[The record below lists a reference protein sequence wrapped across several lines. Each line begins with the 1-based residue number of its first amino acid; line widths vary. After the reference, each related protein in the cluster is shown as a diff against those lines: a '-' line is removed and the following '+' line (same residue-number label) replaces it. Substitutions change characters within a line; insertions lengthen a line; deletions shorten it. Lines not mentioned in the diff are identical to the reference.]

1 MTWIDKKHTYRSQR
15 MSESLLKT
23 QVMKPSG
30 NWHAEQNLQWL
41 LEMNSV
47 AGRGSGQPAV
57 EIQSAFI
64 LYQPIL
70 GPSEK
75 VILISCSA
83 RNIHGKWQMSK
94 KGGIKLQHS
103 ILLETHRVYIVAVC
117 LAFEINPDAYRSR
130 MIGIV
135 HISDPQMTQNSGLGY

>member
-1 MTWIDKKHTYRSQR
+1 

-30 NWHAEQNLQWL
+30 NWRAWQNLQWL

-47 AGRGSGQPAV
+47 AGRGSGLPAV

-83 RNIHGKWQMSK
+83 RNIHGKWQKSK
-94 KGGIKLQHS
+94 KGGGADKVTALHS
-103 ILLETHRVYIVAVC
+103 
-117 LAFEINPDAYRSR
+117 P
-130 MIGIV
+130 
-135 HISDPQMTQNSGLGY
+135 

>member
-1 MTWIDKKHTYRSQR
+1 

-30 NWHAEQNLQWL
+30 NRHVWQNLQWF

-47 AGRGSGQPAV
+47 AGRGSGLLAI
-57 EIQSAFI
+57 EIPSAFI

-83 RNIHGKWQMSK
+83 RNIHGKWQMSEK
-94 KGGIKLQHS
+94 EGKVTALPS
-103 ILLETHRVYIVAVC
+103 
-117 LAFEINPDAYRSR
+117 P
-130 MIGIV
+130 
-135 HISDPQMTQNSGLGY
+135 

>member
-1 MTWIDKKHTYRSQR
+1 

-30 NWHAEQNLQWL
+30 NCRVWQNLQWL

-47 AGRGSGQPAV
+47 AGKGSRLLAV

-70 GPSEK
+70 GCSEK
-75 VILISCSA
+75 VILIISCSD
-83 RNIHGKWQMSK
+83 RTIHGKWHMAQ
-94 KGGIKLQHS
+94 KGGKVTAFHS
-103 ILLETHRVYIVAVC
+103 
-117 LAFEINPDAYRSR
+117 P
-130 MIGIV
+130 
-135 HISDPQMTQNSGLGY
+135 

>member
-1 MTWIDKKHTYRSQR
+1 

-30 NWHAEQNLQWL
+30 NWRAWQNLQWL

-47 AGRGSGQPAV
+47 AGRGSGLPAV

-94 KGGIKLQHS
+94 KGGGRIKLQHC
-103 ILLETHRVYIVAVC
+103 ILLETYRVYVVVLF
-117 LAFEINPDAYRSR
+117 LAFEINPDTYRSR

>member
-30 NWHAEQNLQWL
+30 NWRAWQDLQWL

-47 AGRGSGQPAV
+47 AGKGSGLPAV

-94 KGGIKLQHS
+94 KWGVIKLQHC
-103 ILLETHRVYIVAVC
+103 ILLETYRVYIVVPF
-117 LAFEINPDAYRSR
+117 LAFEIP
-130 MIGIV
+130 
-135 HISDPQMTQNSGLGY
+135 